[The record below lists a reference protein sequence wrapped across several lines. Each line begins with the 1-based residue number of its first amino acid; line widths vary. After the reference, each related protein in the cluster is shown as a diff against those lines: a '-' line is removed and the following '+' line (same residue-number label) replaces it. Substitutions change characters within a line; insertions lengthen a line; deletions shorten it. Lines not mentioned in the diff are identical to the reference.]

1 MLESLDLSTIVLA
14 VASLGT
20 AAYGVVDASK
30 GFGGGI
36 SNRGFG
42 DIRTVVS
49 KLIPASSGAS
59 GNRLSDVA
67 SDVPAVVRHVRL
79 QCVADSGRTTK
90 RTRPSLP

>member
-42 DIRTVVS
+42 DIRIVVS
-49 KLIPASSGAS
+49 KLIPSSSGAS
-59 GNRLSDVA
+59 GS
-67 SDVPAVVRHVRL
+67 
-79 QCVADSGRTTK
+79 T
-90 RTRPSLP
+90 